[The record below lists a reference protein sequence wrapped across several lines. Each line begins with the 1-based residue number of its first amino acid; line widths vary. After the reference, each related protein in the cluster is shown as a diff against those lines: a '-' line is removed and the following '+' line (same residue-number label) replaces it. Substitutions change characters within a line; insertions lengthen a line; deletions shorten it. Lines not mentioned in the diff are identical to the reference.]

1 MKQGKK
7 IIWITVLASLP
18 IMAFLA
24 CGNVEDA
31 DGLVELLQEQQV
43 MADDSRTDVEKESVS
58 DPIQDRMR
66 TAFVHICGEVKNPG
80 VYEVITDSRV
90 CDVLNLAGGFT
101 EEAAQNAI
109 NLAELVTDG
118 MMVVVPSKEELKEIS
133 LKQEIQNAG
142 LVDINTASLEELC
155 TLPGI
160 GKARAEAIIAYRQE
174 NGSFTTIE
182 DIMLVSGIKSGMY
195 EDLKDKIYV
204 SK

>member
-80 VYEVITDSRV
+80 VYEVNMDSRV

-160 GKARAEAIIAYRQE
+160 GKARAEAIITYRQE

>member
-43 MADDSRTDVEKESVS
+43 MADDSRTNVEKESVS

-80 VYEVITDSRV
+80 VYEVNMDSRV

>member
-80 VYEVITDSRV
+80 VYEVNMDSRV

>member
-195 EDLKDKIYV
+195 EDFKDKIYV